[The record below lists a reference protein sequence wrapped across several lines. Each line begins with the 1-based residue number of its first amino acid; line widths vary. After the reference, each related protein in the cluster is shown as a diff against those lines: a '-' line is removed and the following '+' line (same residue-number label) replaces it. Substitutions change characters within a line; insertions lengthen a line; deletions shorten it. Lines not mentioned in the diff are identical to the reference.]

1 VRAAKVG
8 EDGCDEETAAE
19 FAMCVL
25 DSVMGN
31 GAGIAWRASDYT
43 RSACKNC
50 GDGYDDLAWHRTIC
64 PAMGLLEL
72 NTGDEV
78 RLANLTR
85 QEFNGREGVLGEFN
99 SAKQRW
105 VVSMGGRDAL
115 FKAANLEKMPAK
127 K

>member
-1 VRAAKVG
+1 
-8 EDGCDEETAAE
+8 
-19 FAMCVL
+19 
-25 DSVMGN
+25 
-31 GAGIAWRASDYT
+31 
-43 RSACKNC
+43 
-50 GDGYDDLAWHRTIC
+50 
-64 PAMGLLEL
+64 MGLLEL